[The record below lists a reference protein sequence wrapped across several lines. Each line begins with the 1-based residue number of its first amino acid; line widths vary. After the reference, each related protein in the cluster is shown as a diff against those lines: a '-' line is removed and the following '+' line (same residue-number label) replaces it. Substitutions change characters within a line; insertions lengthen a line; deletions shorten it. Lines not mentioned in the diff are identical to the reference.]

1 MRLNGTQEAID
12 ATEFPLTSEEFIS
25 EHGDHTI
32 ELANGSET
40 VAEVLGRMGP
50 ETYDSAEDVTTALFT
65 GVSHEAIGRRFYSDR
80 DAYTLGED
88 GPTPESF

>member
-12 ATEFPLTSEEFIS
+12 ATDFPLTSEEFIS
-25 EHGDHTI
+25 EHGDHII

-40 VAEVLGRMGP
+40 VADVLGRMGP
-50 ETYDSAEDVTTALFT
+50 ETYTSAEDLTASLYT

-80 DAYTLGED
+80 DAYALGES